1 MKVLRGKNMNMK
13 ILSFF
18 ICMLMII
25 PVAVSSVSIENNL
38 NVVKKTNSDFIS
50 VNDNN
55 PPNPPIIEGPLSG
68 KIGEIYSY
76 YFTLTDPDEDD
87 QMFFLEVDFGEG
99 VEHEDCGC
107 GKSWRNGTVV
117 RVSHQWKDVDNYG
130 ITARVQDGHGEW
142 SEWSDPLIV
151 SMPKHK
157 ELFDIFI
164 LFSIDF
170 LKDFPSFEE
179 LIDLLVRIIRN

>member
-1 MKVLRGKNMNMK
+1 MNMLRCKTMNMK
-13 ILSFF
+13 ILSFL

-38 NVVKKTNSDFIS
+38 NVIKKTNSNFLTNIENS
-50 VNDNN
+50 

-76 YFTLTDPDEDD
+76 NFTLTDPDEDD

-99 VEHEDCGC
+99 VEPEDCGC

-151 SMPKHK
+151 SMPKNK
-157 ELFDIFI
+157 EIFDLFI
-164 LFSIDF
+164 LFSTDF
-170 LKDFPSFEE
+170 LKQFPSFEK
-179 LIDLLVRIIRN
+179 LTDLLVRIIRN